1 MAIIVRVVS
10 VVLGYLMLFNNG
22 VDSSMAFSQVLVTT
36 RNKILDQ
43 LSLGMGKGGKSISDT
58 LKNTRLRYVV
68 IKGEEPRATF
78 GLDGEIL
85 RTSMEDMNG

>member
-1 MAIIVRVVS
+1 VAIIVRVVS

-68 IKGEEPRATF
+68 IKGEEP
-78 GLDGEIL
+78 
-85 RTSMEDMNG
+85 